1 MQAKCGPGLELEW
14 RSFLL
19 RPQPGLR
26 PRSLAEFRTYTQSW
40 QRCATE
46 EPEAGFQVW
55 ATDEG
60 PPSHSVP
67 PHLVAKAAGRLGPE
81 AFENVHER
89 LLDAYF
95 SKNRDITD
103 DGVLLDVWR
112 QSGLPSADFES
123 RQDPSLLDEILG
135 QHQEAIEHGASGV
148 PAVRAS
154 GPALRAGDHY
164 GVLMGA
170 QPVEVYHRWLE
181 KLPAGSWLSP
191 LPSELQR

>member
-1 MQAKCGPGLELEW
+1 M
-14 RSFLL
+14 
-19 RPQPGLR
+19 
-26 PRSLAEFRTYTQSW
+26 
-40 QRCATE
+40 
-46 EPEAGFQVW
+46 
-55 ATDEG
+55 
-60 PPSHSVP
+60 
-67 PHLVAKAAGRLGPE
+67 GPE
-81 AFENVHER
+81 AFEDVHER

-103 DGVLLDVWR
+103 DGVLLDLWR
-112 QSGLPSADFES
+112 ESGLPPADFES

-154 GPALRAGDHY
+154 DHY

-181 KLPAGSWLSP
+181 KLLAGSRSSP
-191 LPSELQR
+191 LPSQLQG